1 MLIHGK
7 SRVSENVVRDR
18 EEAMVPKCL
27 QNLYQ
32 IFNIQFFQIY
42 CSKVEKANYFQV

>member
-18 EEAMVPKCL
+18 EEAMVPKYL
-27 QNLYQ
+27 HNLYQ
-32 IFNIQFFQIY
+32 LFNIEFFRNY